1 MRMHPHHC
9 RQGPAS
15 RARTG
20 WPVVIVILGLL
31 LTPWLVAQMD
41 SSVAGTVTD
50 KEGKPIAGVSVSG
63 GRSKTRPEKREH
75 ASTDQNGKFRIEHP
89 EGILHF
95 FKDKLQPKTVVLAS
109 EKSPLQITLEPAT
122 DNLVAPVCG
131 KLARRHKRIGW
142 AKYGLHFDVAERTVE
157 ILGGKPDVDYA
168 HYVIKP
174 RKSESSVE
182 LWFGAYAIDT
192 VPDDDEFIHSN
203 QFAERTVVDAAGG
216 WLGMDSWGRKGDGGT
231 WLTWRHMAILGQGGA
246 IYENV
251 PAEQASLLDH
261 IVNSLCEVPYP
272 RR

>member
-1 MRMHPHHC
+1 MRMHPRSNHGQ
-9 RQGPAS
+9 RGPAS
-15 RARTG
+15 RARTR
-20 WPVVIVILGLL
+20 WPIVILAFL
-31 LTPWLVAQMD
+31 LTPLLVAQTD

-50 KEGKPIAGVSVSG
+50 KTGQPIAGVSVSG

-75 ASTDQNGKFRIEHP
+75 TTTDQNGKFRIEHP

-95 FKDKLQPKTVVLAS
+95 FKDKLQPKTVVLGP

-131 KLARRHKRIGW
+131 KLARRNKRIGW
-142 AKYGLHFDVAERTVE
+142 AKYGLHFDVAAGAVE

-168 HYVIKP
+168 RYVIKP
-174 RKSESSVE
+174 KKSGSSVE
-182 LWFGAYAIDT
+182 LWFGPYAIDT

-203 QFAERTVVDAAGG
+203 QFGQRAVVDAAGG
-216 WLGMDSWGRKGDGGT
+216 WLGMDSLGRKSDGGS
-231 WLTWRHMAILGQGGA
+231 WRHMAILGQGGA

-272 RR
+272 HH